1 MFSGIMKLL
10 RPHETVP
17 SIFAVDYSRLYRA
30 GKRAI
35 LFDLDNTLGGRRPR
49 QLDPKVKQLLEEITR
64 IGFKIG
70 ILTNR
75 RIGTND
81 QVIRSLEEKYP
92 VVVRAGKPRRR
103 GFREILKQ
111 LDASPDEAVMVGD
124 RRLTDIIGANRLG
137 IYSIRICPSKRA

>member
-1 MFSGIMKLL
+1 MYSGTMKLL
-10 RPHETVP
+10 RPHETAP
-17 SIFAVDYSRLYRA
+17 SIFEVDYLRLYRA

-49 QLDPKVKQLLEEITR
+49 RLDPRVKRLLEEITQM
-64 IGFKIG
+64 GFKIG

-81 QVIRSLEEKYP
+81 PVIRSLGERYP

-103 GFREILKQ
+103 GFREILAR
-111 LDASPDEAVMVGD
+111 LDASPSEAVMVGD
-124 RRLTDIIGANRLG
+124 RRLTDVIGANRLG
-137 IYSIRICPSKRA
+137 IYSIRICPSKRV